1 MIDRRATLLLSAGH
15 LFTDLNQ
22 GAMPA
27 LLPFFVA
34 EYGLTYQQA
43 AGLVFAATFASS
55 VVQPLFGRY
64 ADRFSAAWLMPVG
77 ILAAGFGLAL
87 TGVVTDY
94 WLMAAVLMLSG
105 LGVAA
110 FHPEAARSM
119 NAAAG
124 ERKATGMSFFSMGGT
139 AGFAVG
145 PLLATALMLAF
156 GVRGAVLLALPA
168 LGMAG
173 VLFTQLRALPRLRL
187 SRPRAVG
194 EAAGAPEAIDAW
206 RHFGVLSAAIIS
218 RSVLFF
224 GFNTFLPLYWIDSL
238 GQSPAAGGT
247 ILSLWLGC
255 GVIGTLLG
263 GRLAD
268 RYGARRVGLMT
279 SLVLVPLVV
288 VFVMVRQPLLAGA
301 LIVLMS
307 ILLAAPGSGLMVL
320 GQGYLPNHIGV
331 ASGVT
336 IGLSVSVG
344 GATAPVLG
352 WLADQFG
359 IPSALASMAVMP
371 LLIAVLLWI
380 LPRLRTN
387 S

>member
-34 EYGLTYQQA
+34 EYHLSYQQA
-43 AGLVFAATFASS
+43 AGLVFAATIASS
-55 VVQPLFGRY
+55 IVQPLFGRY
-64 ADRFSAAWLMPVG
+64 ADRYPAAWLMPVG
-77 ILAAGFGLAL
+77 VIAAGLGLAL
-87 TGVVTDY
+87 TGAVSNY

-145 PLLATALMLAF
+145 PLMATGLMLAF
-156 GVRGAVLLALPA
+156 GVRGALLLALPA
-168 LGMAG
+168 LGMGA
-173 VLFTQLRALPRLRL
+173 VLFSQLRALPVLKV
-187 SRPRAVG
+187 RPKHAAPLPG
-194 EAAGAPEAIDAW
+194 EAPDAW
-206 RHFGVLSAAIIS
+206 GAFGLLSGAIIF

-224 GFNTFLPLYWIDSL
+224 GFNTFLPLYWIDVL
-238 GQSPAAGGT
+238 GQSPAAAGT
-247 ILSLWLGC
+247 ILSVWLGS
-255 GVIGTLLG
+255 GVIGSLVG

-268 RYGARRVGLMT
+268 RYGARAVGTVT
-279 SLVLVPLVV
+279 SLIIVPLLIA
-288 VFVMVRQPLLAGA
+288 FVLLRQPLLAGM
-301 LIVLMS
+301 LIALMS

-320 GQGYLPNHIGV
+320 GQGFLPNHIGV

-359 IPSALASMAVMP
+359 IPSALGSLAVIP
-371 LLIAVLLWI
+371 VLIAIMLLT
-380 LPRLRTN
+380 LPRSRQPA
-387 S
+387 

>member
-22 GAMPA
+22 GALPA

-34 EYGLTYQQA
+34 EYQLSYQQA

-77 ILAAGFGLAL
+77 ILAAGVGLGL
-87 TGVVTDY
+87 TGLTANY
-94 WLMAAVLMLSG
+94 WVMALVLMVSG

-124 ERKATGMSFFSMGGT
+124 ERKATGMSFFSIGGT

-145 PLLATALMLAF
+145 PLLTTALMLAF
-156 GVRGAVLLALPA
+156 GVRGALLLALPA
-168 LGMAG
+168 LGMAA
-173 VLFTQLRALPRLRL
+173 VLFAQLRVLPRLQL
-187 SRPRAVG
+187 SRPHGSGG
-194 EAAGAPEAIDAW
+194 EGSGAPDLW
-206 RHFGVLSAAIIS
+206 RHFGLLSASIIL

-238 GQSPAAGGT
+238 GQSQAAGGT
-247 ILSLWLGC
+247 ILSLWLGS
-255 GVIGTLLG
+255 GVIGSLVG

-268 RYGARRVGLMT
+268 RYGARRIGMLT
-279 SLVLVPLVV
+279 SLALVPLVV
-288 VFVMVRQPLLAGA
+288 VFVLVPQPWLAA
-301 LIVLMS
+301 VLVTLMS

-320 GQGYLPNHIGV
+320 GQGYLPNHVGV

-359 IPSALASMAVMP
+359 IPAALSSLTVIP
-371 LLIAVLLWI
+371 LLIALMLWI
-380 LPRLRTN
+380 LPRLRPT

>member
-15 LFTDLNQ
+15 MFTDLNQ

-34 EYGLTYQQA
+34 EYDLSYQQA
-43 AGLVFAATFASS
+43 AGLVFAATIASS
-55 VVQPLFGRY
+55 IVQPIFGRY
-64 ADRFSAAWLMPVG
+64 ADRFPAAWLMPVG
-77 ILAAGFGLAL
+77 VIGAGLGLAL
-87 TGVVTDY
+87 TGLVRDY
-94 WLMAAVLMLSG
+94 WLIAAVLMLSG

-139 AGFAVG
+139 AGFAIG
-145 PLLATALMLAF
+145 PLMATGLMLAF
-156 GVRGAVLLALPA
+156 GVRGALLLALPA
-168 LGMAG
+168 IGMGA
-173 VLFTQLRALPRLRL
+173 VLFSQLRALPVLKVRPKHAVRL
-187 SRPRAVG
+187 PG
-194 EAAGAPEAIDAW
+194 EATDSWGS
-206 RHFGVLSAAIIS
+206 FGLLSGAIIF

-224 GFNTFLPLYWIDSL
+224 GFNTFLPLYWIDVL
-238 GQSPAAGGT
+238 GQSPAAAGA
-247 ILSLWLGC
+247 ILSVWLGS
-255 GVIGTLLG
+255 GVIGSLVG

-268 RYGARRVGLMT
+268 RYGARPVGIVTAL
-279 SLVLVPLVV
+279 LIVPLLVG
-288 VFVMVRQPLLAGA
+288 FVLLRQPLLAGL
-301 LIVLMS
+301 LIMLMS

-359 IPSALASMAVMP
+359 IPSALGSLAVIP
-371 LLIAVLLWI
+371 VLIALMLLT
-380 LPRLRTN
+380 LPRVPKTV
-387 S
+387 